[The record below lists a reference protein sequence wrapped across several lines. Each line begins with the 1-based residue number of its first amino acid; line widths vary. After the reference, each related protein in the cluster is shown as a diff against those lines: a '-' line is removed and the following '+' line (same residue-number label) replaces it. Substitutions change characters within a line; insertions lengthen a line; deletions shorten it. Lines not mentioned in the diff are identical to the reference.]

1 MRQPTS
7 GKAHFRGGLPRGR
20 DYAQARAPQPD
31 LGISKP
37 DFFADGRIQNRFAIA
52 APIATK
58 RRALRR
64 SSLQNRRFQLA
75 VKL

>member
-37 DFFADGRIQNRFAIA
+37 DFLQTGGQNRFAIA